1 MWMQVQNPSDVPKAT
16 CETRKVAA
24 SAQVHALIDTVSA
37 PAGAI
42 QYGTSSCVVASRL
55 VAAGL
60 DLHIIMPEA
69 GNEMFNHPAHIWP
82 ACFPSHLT
90 PAIRALHL
98 GPFRV
103 RTWWLVSGWWG

>member
-37 PAGAI
+37 PAGASPFIFLPPTSLTSNRGAI

-69 GNEMFNHPAHIWP
+69 GP
-82 ACFPSHLT
+82 
-90 PAIRALHL
+90 
-98 GPFRV
+98 
-103 RTWWLVSGWWG
+103 